1 MKIRNLRS
9 RQNRVSCFGR
19 GEWNEIPAFAR
30 MTIFFRCSCGDALH
44 FEKSLRLLTPSVR
57 GNDNE
62 KVREWQQKSAG
73 ISPRQLSSSGLTG
86 GSKKVTNVE
95 GKEKVV

>member
-30 MTIFFRCSCGDALH
+30 MTIVFRCSCGDALH
-44 FEKSLRLLTPSVR
+44 FEKNLRLLTQSVR
-57 GNDNE
+57 GIDNKGRGNNNVFVE
-62 KVREWQQKSAG
+62 
-73 ISPRQLSSSGLTG
+73 ITG
-86 GSKKVTNVE
+86 HYRVTSLFN
-95 GKEKVV
+95 G